1 MNPSPGKPAP
11 TPPPRVVIQD
21 HSWRNTLVAIGVG
34 TLLMIF
40 IGYGL
45 MHMGSPVKGNRLTG
59 TIVEKIFTPQ
69 KEQQVTFSGRK
80 IEGVKEIAGEY
91 VLKVRVDV
99 QNRTYDVPVE
109 SVIYNTKKVGD
120 PLTFIRP
127 PSEQK

>member
-1 MNPSPGKPAP
+1 M
-11 TPPPRVVIQD
+11 I
-21 HSWRNTLVAIGVG
+21 AIGVG

-109 SVIYNTKKVGD
+109 AAIYNTKKVGD